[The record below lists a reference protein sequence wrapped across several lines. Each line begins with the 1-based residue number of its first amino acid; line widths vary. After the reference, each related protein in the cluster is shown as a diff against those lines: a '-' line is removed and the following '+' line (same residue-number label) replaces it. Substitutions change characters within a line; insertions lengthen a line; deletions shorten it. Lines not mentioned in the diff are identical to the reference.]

1 MESPRAPAVAQAE
14 PPIHVRDARPD
25 DWPAIWRFFQPIVAA
40 GETYA
45 YDPEIDEVSARELWM
60 IGPPG
65 RTVVATRD
73 GKVVGSANMYAN
85 RPGRGSHVASASFMV
100 DPDQTGKG
108 VGRVLGE
115 DMIAWARVEGFRS
128 VQFNA
133 VVETN
138 APAVRLWQSLGFEII
153 GTVPEA
159 FEHRTEGFV
168 GLHVMHLRL

>member
-1 MESPRAPAVAQAE
+1 VAPAE
-14 PPIHVRDARPD
+14 GLIDVRDATPD

-45 YDPEIDEVSARELWM
+45 YDPEIDEASARELWM

-73 GKVVGSANMYAN
+73 GEVVGSANMYAN
-85 RPGRGSHVASASFMV
+85 RAGRGSHVASASFMV
-100 DPDQTGKG
+100 DPDQAGKG
-108 VGRVLGE
+108 VGRALGE
-115 DMIAWARVEGFRS
+115 DMIAWARAEGFRS

-138 APAVRLWQSLGFEII
+138 APAVHLWQSLGFEII

-159 FEHRTEGFV
+159 FEHPTEGFV
-168 GLHVMHLRL
+168 GLHVMYRRL